1 VQIVKFYYALKQS
14 KNPTMDGEPIEFWW
28 EDDESLRVTSDV
40 DSILIFKT
48 DRIKEDGTTIVVS
61 IGAKDY
67 EFKL

>member
-14 KNPTMDGEPIEFWW
+14 TNPTMDGEPIEFWW
-28 EDDESLRVTSDV
+28 EDDDGLRVTTSV
-40 DSILIFKT
+40 DSILIFQT
-48 DRIKEDGTTIVVS
+48 DRIKDDDGTIVVS